1 MTRSKFS
8 LIVLFVTA
16 LFLPAGSLR
25 AEEPAEKP
33 GVYMLFVW
41 GTNNPAVRDGVEISK
56 RKIEAAFVEDDS
68 PYAATA
74 KNEAMYNTAGGLVE
88 LNPYI
93 KRRITLEGSDA
104 HPQKILDACKELA
117 NAAGPN
123 DAVMVYILCPSA
135 TIRGADRIKRHV
147 LAPIAEKAESSYL
160 VEHVYKYGIARGSIM
175 KAIKSKPHRLNM
187 LITDSCSGSLRVS
200 LKECEAYAVTACA
213 FNPYLP
219 PFLLK
224 AKGNL
229 NIHAS
234 RPETSSSHG
243 ELSWG
248 FVPFGWK
255 EVPSD
260 PEARHAYE
268 RYAGTVFTNA
278 FLQLAQGLCNP
289 DTDYTVDAFFR
300 KLRLELDNQ
309 CWEMKYYLKWTR
321 QFANLEHFFGQSTQT
336 LTRYNDDSEAFPPD
350 LEFKSKYEEAYAK
363 ENDADATSL

>member
-1 MTRSKFS
+1 MKFRADELLAKLGLAPS
-8 LIVLFVTA
+8 RAAAQHFIKAGEA
-16 LFLPAGSLR
+16 LLPDGSVVRKPSQMLDEACGVYI
-25 AEEPAEKP
+25 AEEAPRYVSRGALKLLAAIKAFHPEIEGRVALDLGASTGGFTDVLLEHGASK
-33 GVYMLFVW
+33 VYAVDV
-41 GTNNPAVRDGVEISK
+41 GTNQLHEKLRNDPRVVSLEQTNARD
-56 RKIEAAFVEDDS
+56 
-68 PYAATA
+68 
-74 KNEAMYNTAGGLVE
+74 
-88 LNPYI
+88 
-93 KRRITLEGSDA
+93 LEM
-104 HPQKILDACKELA
+104 H
-117 NAAGPN
+117 
-123 DAVMVYILCPSA
+123 
-135 TIRGADRIKRHV
+135 R
-147 LAPIAEKAESSYL
+147 
-160 VEHVYKYGIARGSIM
+160 YGIARGSIM

-187 LITDSCSGSLRVS
+187 LITDSCSESLRVN

-321 QFANLEHFFGQSTQT
+321 QFANLEHFFGQSIQT

>member
-1 MTRSKFS
+1 MKSSKY
-8 LIVLFVTA
+8 A
-16 LFLPAGSLR
+16 LCALLVASFFLSAGALR
-25 AEEPAEKP
+25 AAEP
-33 GVYMLFVW
+33 GIYMLFVW
-41 GTNNPAVRDGVEISK
+41 GTSDPGVRDGVEISK
-56 RKIEAAFVEDDS
+56 RKIEAAFVEDTS
-68 PYAATA
+68 PYAS
-74 KNEAMYNTAGGLVE
+74 EAEHEGYYNSAGGLVA

-93 KRRITLEGSDA
+93 KEKRTLEGDDA
-104 HPQKILDACKELA
+104 SGENILKNCRELA
-117 NAAGPN
+117 AAAGPN
-123 DAVMVYILCPSA
+123 DAVMVYILCHSA
-135 TIRGADRIKRHV
+135 TIKGPDGKRRHG
-147 LAPIAEKAESSYL
+147 LAPIAENARDL
-160 VEHVYKYGIARGSIM
+160 QLHKYGIARGSIM

-187 LITDSCSGSLRVS
+187 LITDSCSESLRVN
-200 LKECEAYAVTACA
+200 LKECEDYAVTACV
-213 FNPYLP
+213 FDPYLP

-300 KLRLELDNQ
+300 KLRLELDDQ